1 MSYKYITASPD
12 RYLVLKEL
20 AKKHKDFPTEAEKYL
35 WYHLRNKQLGVK
47 FNRQHIIGD
56 YIVDFVCLEKNLV
69 IEVDGDYH
77 YEEEQQ
83 TNDLDRTLA
92 LSRLGFQIIRFDNQ
106 EVLNNIDEVLNKINK
121 EL

>member
-1 MSYKYITASPD
+1 M
-12 RYLVLKEL
+12 
-20 AKKHKDFPTEAEKYL
+20 
-35 WYHLRNKQLGVK
+35 
-47 FNRQHIIGD
+47 
-56 YIVDFVCLEKNLV
+56 
-69 IEVDGDYH
+69 DGDYH

-121 EL
+121 ELLIFD